1 MAKVCYICGK
11 STIAGKNI
19 QHKHSEGW
27 RYKAP
32 RTNRQFK
39 PNLKKIELEVDGK
52 PKKVRICMKCY
63 KRLRKEESEK
73 NNKE

>member
-1 MAKVCYICGK
+1 MCGK

-39 PNLKKIELEVDGK
+39 PNLKNIELEVDGET
-52 PKKVRICMKCY
+52 KKVRICMKCY
-63 KRLRKEESEK
+63 KRLRKDEAEK
-73 NNKE
+73 AKKE

>member
-1 MAKVCYICGK
+1 MAKVCYMCGK

-63 KRLRKEESEK
+63 KRLRKEEAEK
-73 NNKE
+73 AQTK

>member
-1 MAKVCYICGK
+1 MAKVCHMCGK

-39 PNLKKIELEVDGK
+39 PNLKKIKLEVDGK
-52 PKKVRICMKCY
+52 PTKVRICMKCY
-63 KRLRKEESEK
+63 KRLRKEAAENSKEK
-73 NNKE
+73 

>member
-1 MAKVCYICGK
+1 MAKVCHMCGK

-32 RTNRQFK
+32 KTNRQFK
-39 PNLKKIELEVDGK
+39 PNLKKIKLEVDGK
-52 PKKVRICMKCY
+52 PTKVRICMKCY
-63 KRLRKEESEK
+63 KRLRKEASENTQEK
-73 NNKE
+73 